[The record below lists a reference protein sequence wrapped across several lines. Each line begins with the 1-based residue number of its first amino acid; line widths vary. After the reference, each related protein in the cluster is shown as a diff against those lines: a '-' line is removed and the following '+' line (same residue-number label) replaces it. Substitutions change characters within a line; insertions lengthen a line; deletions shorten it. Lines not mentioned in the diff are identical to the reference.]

1 MANDNNETQEQQGI
15 QFEDIQPWY
24 DNSGDTGLSARLKL
38 KRNFD
43 KIKAFLDAISSLPS
57 LIRNYLSR
65 VNDDTAEGEI
75 TFKKGLKVGT
85 FRSRFLGSGAAIDPA
100 GNAEF
105 ESIYSRAFIS
115 APAFVFNR
123 IKVTE
128 GEIWC
133 TNGYGDIEDVKEGE
147 DENGDVVV
155 NGGLITLHLDEND

>member
-43 KIKAFLDAISSLPS
+43 KIKAVIDAISSLPS

-85 FRSRFLGSGAAIDPA
+85 FRSRFLGSGAAVDPA

-105 ESIYSRAFIS
+105 ESIYSRSFIS
-115 APAFVFNR
+115 TPEFRFNR
-123 IKVTE
+123 ITVTE
-128 GEIWC
+128 GELWC
-133 TNGYGDIEDVKEGE
+133 TNGYWFIIFSKTSMGNI
-147 DENGDVVV
+147 
-155 NGGLITLHLDEND
+155 LW